1 MRKKLIVLCA
11 LASLHGWPVAQVLP
25 PSGAPNPRP
34 TTQPKANPAWV
45 LEPTENQARTPAIT
59 LENWVRANAEV
70 GKNLRGH
77 LDLLEQEALDM
88 DMANAQMPRSQ
99 PTLTLEPLSLN
110 QAVKLAVK
118 NQPEYR
124 ASTTLNALEKA
135 ALDQQVLLLS
145 HRVHRAWIEAVGAL
159 ISANQLQQV
168 WQAAQVSAELAQR
181 MVQVGNW
188 SKVQAAQALLA
199 QAAAAQQ
206 LAMARL
212 QAFSARERLVRVLG
226 VSGPDAQFT
235 LVPSLPKLP
244 AKALSMKGIEAVK
257 EAEDLAVRNSLA
269 LALARTT
276 AERESAGVSTSDLMA
291 WPLAVAADLQ
301 DWPAPETKAEAVAT
315 GSGLS
320 PLPTQAP
327 VRQLRVPAGTH
338 ELDNAALAN
347 RQAQRLEA
355 DIRSLAR
362 EAYFRYRTAFELAK
376 HQRDTVLVLQTLQ
389 QDETQVRYNGMLQ
402 STWDLLASA
411 QVRLQSVNTAQL
423 AERDYWLA
431 HTDLQAVLA
440 GAVVSFSGEA
450 SPAGQATNAA
460 QGH

>member
-11 LASLHGWPVAQVLP
+11 LASLHGWPVAQVLS

-34 TTQPKANPAWV
+34 ANQPKAKPAWV
-45 LEPTENQARTPAIT
+45 LEPTDKQPRTPAIT
-59 LENWVRANAEV
+59 LENWVKANAEV

-77 LDLLEQEALDM
+77 ADLLEQEALDM
-88 DMANAQMPRSQ
+88 GVATAPMPQ
-99 PTLTLEPLSLN
+99 PQPPLTLEPLSLN

-118 NQPEYR
+118 NQPEWR
-124 ASTTLNALEKA
+124 ASTTLNLLEKA

-145 HRVHRAWIEAVGAL
+145 HRVHRAWVEAVSAHL
-159 ISANQLQQV
+159 SANQLQQV

-188 SKVQAAQALLA
+188 SKVQAAQALLT
-199 QAAAAQQ
+199 QAGAAQQ

-244 AKALSMKGIEAVK
+244 VNALGLKGIEEV
-257 EAEDLAVRNSLA
+257 EDLALRNSPA

-276 AERESAGVSTSDLMA
+276 AARESAGVSASDLLA

-301 DWPAPETKAEAVAT
+301 DWPSPETKAGADVSTPA
-315 GSGLS
+315 LS

-327 VRQLRVPAGTH
+327 VRQRRVPASTH

-423 AERDYWLA
+423 AERDFWLA

-450 SPAGQATNAA
+450 SPAGQVTNAA

>member
-1 MRKKLIVLCA
+1 MRKKLTVLCA

-34 TTQPKANPAWV
+34 TTQPKAHPAWV

-59 LENWVRANAEV
+59 LENWVNANAEV

-77 LDLLEQEALDM
+77 ADLVKQEALDM
-88 DMANAQMPRSQ
+88 GMATTPMPQ
-99 PTLTLEPLSLN
+99 PPPTLTLEPLSLN

-118 NQPEYR
+118 NQPELR
-124 ASTTLNALEKA
+124 ASITLSPLEKA

-159 ISANQLQQV
+159 NSANQLQQV
-168 WQAAQVSAELAQR
+168 WEAAQVSAELAQR

-199 QAAAAQQ
+199 QAGAAQQ
-206 LAMARL
+206 LATARS

-226 VSGPDAQFT
+226 VSGPEAQFT
-235 LVPSLPKLP
+235 LAPSLPKLP
-244 AKALSMKGIEAVK
+244 ANPLSMKGIEEVK
-257 EAEDLAVRNSLA
+257 EVEDLALRNSPA

-276 AERESAGVSTSDLMA
+276 ATRESAGVSATDLLA
-291 WPLAVAADLQ
+291 WPLAVVADLQ
-301 DWPAPETKAEAVAT
+301 DWPVPETKAASAT
-315 GSGLS
+315 GTAALS

-327 VRQLRVPAGTH
+327 VRQRRVPASTH

-355 DIRSLAR
+355 DTRSLAR

-376 HQRDTVLVLQTLQ
+376 HQRDTVLTLQTLQ
-389 QDETQVRYNGMLQ
+389 QEETQVRYNGMLQ

-460 QGH
+460 PGH

>member
-1 MRKKLIVLCA
+1 
-11 LASLHGWPVAQVLP
+11 
-25 PSGAPNPRP
+25 
-34 TTQPKANPAWV
+34 
-45 LEPTENQARTPAIT
+45 
-59 LENWVRANAEV
+59 
-70 GKNLRGH
+70 
-77 LDLLEQEALDM
+77 
-88 DMANAQMPRSQ
+88 
-99 PTLTLEPLSLN
+99 
-110 QAVKLAVK
+110 VK
-118 NQPEYR
+118 NQPKYR

-145 HRVHRAWIEAVGAL
+145 HRVHRAWIEAVAAL

-168 WQAAQVSAELAQR
+168 WEAAQVSAELAQR

-188 SKVQAAQALLA
+188 SKVQAAQALLT
-199 QAAAAQQ
+199 QAGAAQQ

-244 AKALSMKGIEAVK
+244 VNALGLKGIEEV
-257 EAEDLAVRNSLA
+257 EDLALRNSPA

-276 AERESAGVSTSDLMA
+276 AARESAGVSASDLLA

-301 DWPAPETKAEAVAT
+301 DWPSPETKAGADVNTPA
-315 GSGLS
+315 LS

-327 VRQLRVPAGTH
+327 VRQRRVPASTH

-423 AERDYWLA
+423 AERDFWLA

-450 SPAGQATNAA
+450 SPAGQVTNAA

>member
-1 MRKKLIVLCA
+1 MRKKLTVLCA
-11 LASLHGWPVAQVLP
+11 LAGLHGWPMAQVLP
-25 PSGAPNPRP
+25 PSGMPSQRQTPP
-34 TTQPKANPAWV
+34 LQANPAWV
-45 LEPTENQARTPAIT
+45 LEPTDNQPRTPAIT
-59 LENWVRANAEV
+59 LENWVNANAEV

-77 LDLLEQEALDM
+77 ADLVKQEALDRGV
-88 DMANAQMPRSQ
+88 AKAQMPQAQ
-99 PTLTLEPLSLN
+99 PTLPLEPLSLN

-118 NQPEYR
+118 NQPEWR
-124 ASTTLNALEKA
+124 ASNTLNPLEKA

-145 HRVHRAWIEAVGAL
+145 HRVHRAWIEAVAAL

-168 WQAAQVSAELAQR
+168 WEAAQVSAELAQR

-188 SKVQAAQALLA
+188 SKVQAAQALLT
-199 QAAAAQQ
+199 QASAAQQ

-212 QAFSARERLVRVLG
+212 QAFGARERLVRVLG

-244 AKALSMKGIEAVK
+244 VNALGLKGLEEV
-257 EAEDLAVRNSLA
+257 EDLALRNSPA

-276 AERESAGVSTSDLMA
+276 AARESAGVSASDLRA

-301 DWPAPETKAEAVAT
+301 DWPSPETKAGADVNT
-315 GSGLS
+315 PVLS

-327 VRQLRVPAGTH
+327 VRQRRVPASTH

-362 EAYFRYRTAFELAK
+362 EAYFRYRTSFELAK
-376 HQRDTVLVLQTLQ
+376 HQRDTVLALQTLQ
-389 QDETQVRYNGMLQ
+389 QEETQVRYNGMLQ